1 MSEISRRNALKALG
15 AAPVAAGFSWTTI
28 EAEQAQEQAAQARRA
43 VKAAGTAYA
52 PKFFTPHEWETVRL
66 LVDVIIPRDDRSG
79 SATEAGVPEFMD
91 FLMTDQ
97 PPRQFAMRGGLRW
110 LDSECRSRF
119 DKAFAD
125 CTAEQRMAV
134 VEDIAWPN
142 TAKPEFSH
150 GVAFFSSFRDLT
162 ASGFWTSKIGIED
175 LQYTGNRPVLEW
187 NGCPEEAMKHLGVT
201 GSD

>member
-1 MSEISRRNALKALG
+1 MAL
-15 AAPVAAGFSWTTI
+15 
-28 EAEQAQEQAAQARRA
+28 
-43 VKAAGTAYA
+43 
-52 PKFFTPHEWETVRL
+52 
-66 LVDVIIPRDDRSG
+66 
-79 SATEAGVPEFMD
+79 
-91 FLMTDQ
+91 
-97 PPRQFAMRGGLRW
+97 
-110 LDSECRSRF
+110 
-119 DKAFAD
+119 
-125 CTAEQRMAV
+125 

-201 GSD
+201 RSD